1 MHYSPAVSLV
11 NTVSG
16 TVSTAACSQGEGF
29 DSCTDR
35 SPVVMDAT
43 RVPGATADTREGE
56 KLWIRKHPRF
66 REMMSLDAADSA
78 QVYAAF
84 LVYMDLLEARNWYD
98 VQISSSAD
106 LHLIY
111 LRGQEKDDHKP
122 QVIIPTPVST
132 SHSHESIFVV
142 VVVKTTSLCN
152 ILNWKSSSIH
162 YFMQLEFHFAAIVN
176 KPNAKCTTGFL
187 DIIAFHVQINEPLHL
202 RLHTDPYR
210 SICVLQASQTLLHF
224 MYKPTNHGI
233 SAYML
238 TPTG

>member
-1 MHYSPAVSLV
+1 MKTSMSSMMKTAS
-11 NTVSG
+11 VSG

-56 KLWIRKHPRF
+56 ELWIRKHPRF
-66 REMMSLDAADSA
+66 REMMSLDVADSA

-84 LVYMDLLEARNWYD
+84 LVYMDLLEARNWYN

-111 LRGQEKDDHKP
+111 LHGQEKDDHKP

-132 SHSHESIFVV
+132 SHSHERIQQFMKLGCTSEDDQ
-142 VVVKTTSLCN
+142 TTRSELN
-152 ILNWKSSSIH
+152 IVL
-162 YFMQLEFHFAAIVN
+162 AIVESDSTVVYY
-176 KPNAKCTTGFL
+176 KLMDGFVIPDPPDL
-187 DIIAFHVQINEPLHL
+187 EDLMGHKQKKKRTKL
-202 RLHTDPYR
+202 RR
-210 SICVLQASQTLLHF
+210 
-224 MYKPTNHGI
+224 
-233 SAYML
+233 
-238 TPTG
+238 